1 MSVTIR
7 SATDAD
13 VAGLLRLAVLSCDP
27 PLDGEVLIA
36 EVDGEPLAA
45 CSLQTGRTISDA
57 FRETYDLRPLLDL
70 RRRQLS
76 QRRAA

>member
-1 MSVTIR
+1 MDNDEEDLMSVTIR

-13 VAGLLRLAVLSCDP
+13 VARLLRLAVLSCDP
-27 PLDGEVLIA
+27 PL
-36 EVDGEPLAA
+36 DGEPLAA

>member
-1 MSVTIR
+1 MQVTIR

-13 VAGLLRLAVLSCDP
+13 AAPLRRLALLSCDE
-27 PLDGEVLIA
+27 PLDGDVLIA

-45 CSLQTGRTISDA
+45 CSLQSGRTISNA
-57 FRETYDLRPLLDL
+57 FRHTHDLRPLLQL
-70 RRRQLS
+70 RRKQLS

>member
-1 MSVTIR
+1 MAVTIR

-13 VAGLLRLAVLSCDP
+13 AAPLRRLAILSCDP

-36 EVDGEPLAA
+36 EVDGEALAA
-45 CSLQTGRTISDA
+45 CSLQTGRTISNA
-57 FRETYDLRPLLDL
+57 FRHTHDLRPLLDL

>member
-1 MSVTIR
+1 MTVTIR

-13 VAGLLRLAVLSCDP
+13 ADPLRRLALLSCDP
-27 PLDGEVLIA
+27 PLDGDVLIA

-45 CSLQTGRTISDA
+45 CSVDTGRTISNA
-57 FRETYDLRPLLDL
+57 FRHTHDLRPLLEL
-70 RRRQLS
+70 RRKQLS

>member
-1 MSVTIR
+1 MTVTIR

-13 VAGLLRLAVLSCDP
+13 AAPLRRLALLSCDP
-27 PLDGEVLIA
+27 PLDGDVLIA

-45 CSLQTGRTISDA
+45 CSVDTGRTISNA
-57 FRETYDLRPLLDL
+57 FRHTHDLRPLLEL
-70 RRRQLS
+70 RRKQLS